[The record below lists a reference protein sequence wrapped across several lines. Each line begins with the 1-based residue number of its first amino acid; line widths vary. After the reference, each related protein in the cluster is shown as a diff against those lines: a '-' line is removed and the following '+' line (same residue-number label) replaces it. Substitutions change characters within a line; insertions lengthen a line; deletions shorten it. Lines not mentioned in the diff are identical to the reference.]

1 MLLKCNLML
10 VKVKGENFT
19 ASNSLW
25 CEPSFTTSK
34 KVSMKVRIEYYLN
47 AGILD
52 VKIYFGVR

>member
-1 MLLKCNLML
+1 ML

-19 ASNSLW
+19 ANNSLW

-34 KVSMKVRIEYYLN
+34 KISMKVRIEYYLN